1 MPYTFN
7 GSYPSEPDDKK
18 GWVYVSNP
26 PPVPE
31 GKELAWLNWEW
42 VIRDPK
48 PENTPGFVWKWNHG
62 EYAWVEYEIPNYVE
76 PEGNVTV
83 TLNTNTEGE

>member
-7 GSYPSEPDDKK
+7 GSYPSEPEDKR

-31 GKELAWLNWEW
+31 GKELVWLNWQW
-42 VIRDPK
+42 VVRDPM
-48 PENTPGFVWKWNHG
+48 PEQITGNVWKWNSDDREWKTFRLAVTNSDVADSG
-62 EYAWVEYEIPNYVE
+62 NINIP
-76 PEGNVTV
+76 
-83 TLNTNTEGE
+83 